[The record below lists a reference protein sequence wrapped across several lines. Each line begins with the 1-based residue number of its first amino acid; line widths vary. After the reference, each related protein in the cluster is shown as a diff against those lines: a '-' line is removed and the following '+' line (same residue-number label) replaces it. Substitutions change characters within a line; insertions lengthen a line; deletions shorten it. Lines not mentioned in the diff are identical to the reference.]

1 MGNWQPEIV
10 AALLEDTP
18 VAALVGT
25 RVYLGAVPE
34 PATRP
39 YVLLTGSGGE
49 ELETSHGPVGLKL
62 GVVEL
67 ACVASTYIAAWA
79 LWALA
84 RGAIAVGPVAGYLAV
99 VRTEKT
105 EGPRDAPNV
114 DGSADIFAV
123 VGLYEIMYR

>member
-10 AALLEDTP
+10 DVLLADNDVT
-18 VAALVGT
+18 ALVGT
-25 RVYLGAVPE
+25 RVYLAAVPE

-49 ELETSHGPVGLKL
+49 ELQTSDGPAGLPVA
-62 GVVEL
+62 VVEL
-67 ACVASTYIAAWA
+67 ACVASTYIGAWA

-84 RGAIAVGPVAGYLAV
+84 VAAVLAGSYTAVAHI
-99 VRTEKT
+99 EKI

-123 VGLYEIMYR
+123 VGLYEVVYR